1 MTCADNNFQ
10 LLIDWASVL
19 AVYRKTCQDT
29 RRRELHNYMQLATVI
44 SAGLVLKSKPKT
56 AFF

>member
-29 RRRELHNYMQLATVI
+29 RRRELHAACLSY
-44 SAGLVLKSKPKT
+44 
-56 AFF
+56 